1 VTIEAMAVSNPYP
14 RPPAGML
21 IVPILELGMRWKLMN
36 LEGARE
42 YAEEST
48 MSSGSLLLE

>member
-1 VTIEAMAVSNPYP
+1 VTIEAMAMSGPYP
-14 RPPAGML
+14 QPPAGML
-21 IVPILELGMRWKLMN
+21 IVPVLELGMRCKLMS

-48 MSSGSLLLE
+48 VSSESLLLE